1 MDGWA
6 HHLIIAPI
14 ALPLVAGALLAVYSE
29 RRQFLK
35 GLINLVSTLS
45 TLYIAIVLLQKADSS
60 AASVYLLG
68 NWPAPFGIVLVLDRL
83 SALMLLL
90 TSVLACASLIFSLAR
105 WHTAGA
111 HFHTLFQFLLMGVNG
126 TFLTGDLFNLF
137 VFFEVMLASS
147 YGLLLH
153 GSGPRRVQA
162 SLHYIVVNL
171 TASFF
176 FLVGV
181 SLVYGVT
188 GTLNMADLAVRI
200 PALSAENRMLLQ
212 AAAAILGIAFL
223 TKAAMWP
230 LGFWLLSAYPAA
242 AAPVAA
248 VFAVLSKVGIYVL
261 LRLSPMLFGTP
272 AGEGA
277 GFGSTLLLAGGL
289 ATIAFG
295 ILGVLASQAMARI
308 AGFCLLVSSGTLL
321 AAVGLS
327 DPEITGGALL
337 YLVSSTLTIG
347 AFFLLIELIERGQ
360 NPGADVIATTA
371 EALRENEQGED
382 VEDGGEEGEVGTGYA
397 GTPAILGAC
406 FVGCALLLIGL
417 PPMSG
422 FVAKLALLAALLAP
436 AGQGA
441 AAGIPMANWIFTV
454 LLLLSGL
461 AALLTLSRVG
471 IRAFWAPVDAVIPR
485 VLVVEFVPVIA
496 LLLLTLGLAIK
507 GGPVMRYLDET
518 ARAVHAPSSYVERVL
533 AAPRVPAPKV
543 PGEAGR

>member
-14 ALPLVAGALLAVYSE
+14 VLPLVAGALLAVYDE

-35 GLINLVSTLS
+35 GLINLASTLT
-45 TLYIAIVLLQKADSS
+45 TLYIAIVLLQQADTS
-60 AASVYLLG
+60 ATGVYLLG

-83 SALMLLL
+83 SAMMLLL
-90 TSVLACASLIFSLAR
+90 TAVLACASLTFSLAR

-126 TFLTGDLFNLF
+126 AFLTGDLFNLF

-176 FLVGV
+176 LLVGV
-181 SLVYGVT
+181 SLIYGVT
-188 GTLNMADLAVRI
+188 GTLNMADLAVRV
-200 PALSAENRMLLQ
+200 PALSIENRMLLE
-212 AAAAILGIAFL
+212 AAAAILGVAFL
-223 TKAAMWP
+223 AKAAMWP
-230 LGFWLLSAYPAA
+230 IGFWLLSAYPAA

-248 VFAVLSKVGIYVL
+248 VFAVLSKVGVYVL
-261 LRLSPMLFGTP
+261 LRLCPLLFAAP
-272 AGEGA
+272 AGEAA
-277 GFGSTLLLAGGL
+277 GYGGTLLLVGGL

-295 ILGVLASQAMARI
+295 ILGVLASQAMTRI
-308 AGFCLLVSSGTLL
+308 ASFSLLVSSGTLL

-327 DPEITGGALL
+327 DAQITGGALL
-337 YLVSSTLTIG
+337 YLVSSTLTVG

-371 EALRENEQGED
+371 EALGE
-382 VEDGGEEGEVGTGYA
+382 EDGEGAEAEAGVGFA
-397 GTPAILGAC
+397 GTPAVLGAC
-406 FVGCALLLIGL
+406 FIGCALLLIGL
-417 PPMSG
+417 PPLSG
-422 FVAKLALLAALLAP
+422 FVAKLALLAALFTP
-436 AGQGA
+436 AKQGA
-441 AAGIPMANWIFTV
+441 TAGIPLANWVFTA

-471 IRAFWAPVDAVIPR
+471 LRAFWAPIDAVVPR
-485 VLVVEFVPVIA
+485 VRVVEFVPVIG

-507 GGPVMRYLDET
+507 GGPVMRYMDDT
-518 ARAVHAPSSYVERVL
+518 ARAVHAPSSYVDRVMT
-533 AAPRVPAPKV
+533 APRVPRA
-543 PGEAGR
+543 EAGR

>member
-14 ALPLVAGALLAVYSE
+14 VLPLVAGALLAVYDE

-35 GLINLVSTLS
+35 GLINLVSTL
-45 TLYIAIVLLQKADSS
+45 TNLYIAIVLLQQADTSTTG
-60 AASVYLLG
+60 VYLLG

-83 SALMLLL
+83 SAMMLLL
-90 TSVLACASLIFSLAR
+90 TAVLACASLIFSLAR

-181 SLVYGVT
+181 SLIYGVT

-200 PALSAENRMLLQ
+200 PALPTENRLLFEV
-212 AAAAILGIAFL
+212 AAAILGIAFL
-223 TKAAMWP
+223 VKAAMWP

-248 VFAVLSKVGIYVL
+248 VFAVLSKVGVYVL
-261 LRLSPMLFGTP
+261 LRLCPLLFGTQ
-272 AGEGA
+272 AGEMA
-277 GFGSTLLLAGGL
+277 GYGGTLLLVGGL

-295 ILGVLASQAMARI
+295 TLGVLASQAMTRI
-308 AGFCLLVSSGTLL
+308 AGFSLLVSSGTLL

-327 DPEITGGALL
+327 NAQITGGALL

-360 NPGADVIATTA
+360 NPGADVIAITA
-371 EALRENEQGED
+371 ETLGEENGE
-382 VEDGGEEGEVGTGYA
+382 GGEAEVGTGFA
-397 GTPAILGAC
+397 GTPAVLGAC
-406 FVGCALLLIGL
+406 FIGCALLLIGL
-417 PPMSG
+417 PPLSG
-422 FVAKLALLAALLAP
+422 FVAKLALLAAVLAP
-436 AGQGA
+436 AEQGA
-441 AAGIPMANWIFTV
+441 TAGIPVANWVFTA

-471 IRAFWAPVDAVIPR
+471 IRAFWAPIDTVIPR
-485 VLVVEFVPVIA
+485 VLVVEFVPVIG

-507 GGPVMRYLDET
+507 GGSVMRYMDET
-518 ARAVHAPSSYVERVL
+518 ARAMHAPSAYVDRVL
-533 AAPRVPAPKV
+533 MAPRVPPA
-543 PGEAGR
+543 EAGR

>member
-1 MDGWA
+1 MNGWA

-14 ALPLVAGALLAVYSE
+14 VLPLVAGALLAVYDE

-35 GLINLVSTLS
+35 GLINLVSTLA
-45 TLYIAIVLLQKADSS
+45 TLYFAIVLLQKADTS
-60 AASVYLLG
+60 ATGVYLLG
-68 NWPAPFGIVLVLDRL
+68 NWPAPFGIVLVVDRL
-83 SALMLLL
+83 SAMMLLL
-90 TSVLACASLIFSLAR
+90 TAVLACASLIFALAR

-181 SLVYGVT
+181 SLIYGVT

-200 PALSAENRMLLQ
+200 AALPIENRLLFEV
-212 AAAAILGIAFL
+212 AAAILGIAFL
-223 TKAAMWP
+223 VKAAMWP

-242 AAPVAA
+242 TAPVAA
-248 VFAVLSKVGIYVL
+248 VFAVLSKVGVYVL
-261 LRLSPMLFGTP
+261 LRLCPLLFGTQ
-272 AGEGA
+272 AGEMA
-277 GFGSTLLLAGGL
+277 GYGGTLLLVGGL

-295 ILGVLASQAMARI
+295 TLGVLASQAMTRI
-308 AGFCLLVSSGTLL
+308 AGFSLLVSSGTLL
-321 AAVGLS
+321 AAVGLA
-327 DPEITGGALL
+327 DAQITGGALL
-337 YLVSSTLTIG
+337 YLVSSTLAIG

-360 NPGADVIATTA
+360 NPGADVIAITA
-371 EALRENEQGED
+371 EALGEENEE
-382 VEDGGEEGEVGTGYA
+382 GGEAEVGTGFA
-397 GTPAILGAC
+397 GTPAVLGAC

-417 PPMSG
+417 PPLSG
-422 FVAKLALLAALLAP
+422 FVAKLALLAAILAP
-436 AGQGA
+436 AEQGA
-441 AAGIPMANWIFTV
+441 TAGIPAANWVFMT

-471 IRAFWAPVDAVIPR
+471 IRAFWAPIDAVMPR
-485 VLVVEFVPVIA
+485 VLVVEFVPVIG

-507 GGPVMRYLDET
+507 GGPVMRYMDET
-518 ARAVHAPSSYVERVL
+518 ARAVHAPSAYIDRVL
-533 AAPRVPAPKV
+533 MAPRVSPA
-543 PGEAGR
+543 EAGR